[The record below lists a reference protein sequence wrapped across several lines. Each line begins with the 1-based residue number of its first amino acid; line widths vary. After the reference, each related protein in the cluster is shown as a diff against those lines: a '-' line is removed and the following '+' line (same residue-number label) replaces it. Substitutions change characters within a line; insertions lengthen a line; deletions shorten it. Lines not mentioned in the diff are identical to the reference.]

1 MKGKRLGEF
10 EELVLLTIASMGNDA
25 YAVELKHEL
34 ERLTRRKYNISAVH
48 SVLYRLEKKGFLTSY
63 FGGATNKRGGKEKRF
78 FQVANSG
85 FAKLQ
90 ESKYLRQQLWKN
102 IPQLTFTIYGNQS

>member
-1 MKGKRLGEF
+1 MKGNRLGEF

-25 YAVELKHEL
+25 YAVGLKYEL
-34 ERLTRRKYNISAVH
+34 ERLSRRKYNISAVH

-63 FGGATNKRGGKEKRF
+63 FGGATNQRGGKEKRF

-90 ESKYLRQQLWKN
+90 ESKNLRQQLWQN
-102 IPQLTFTIYGNQS
+102 IPQLSFTTYENQS